1 MSDNQ
6 GNVDFSEQPQT
17 GEFLKWIGGQ
27 RGWVTDTP
35 PTFWNGTV
43 NTTSTIQRDGN
54 VKLGDSGTS
63 TTGKLHISE
72 SHSSVSLHTVGDAK
86 KTHRISAWFDNP
98 HNDSDTKGN
107 FAIMARATTPYT
119 QPGHF
124 NGAVVGRI
132 RDSADDSIMVQ
143 GELGKAQVWSSTDQ
157 GTNRWLSSVMGLV
170 NAYRGNEWIGGFNG
184 NAAAVRGYV
193 SKNYD
198 VNGDPYDNIYAGI
211 FDGAKTMIQEMV
223 SPGGD
228 YAEWIEKEESTRP
241 GDLIGINLENGKA
254 RRYRRGDLL
263 IGIHSENPA
272 IIGNQIDNDMKDTHC
287 MVALVG
293 QVPVDRDQVDI
304 SGRIVK
310 TKDGKMVGVL
320 LKNDKVLLVR
330 QM

>member
-1 MSDNQ
+1 
-6 GNVDFSEQPQT
+6 
-17 GEFLKWIGGQ
+17 
-27 RGWVTDTP
+27 
-35 PTFWNGTV
+35 
-43 NTTSTIQRDGN
+43 
-54 VKLGDSGTS
+54 
-63 TTGKLHISE
+63 
-72 SHSSVSLHTVGDAK
+72 
-86 KTHRISAWFDNP
+86 
-98 HNDSDTKGN
+98 
-107 FAIMARATTPYT
+107 
-119 QPGHF
+119 
-124 NGAVVGRI
+124 
-132 RDSADDSIMVQ
+132 
-143 GELGKAQVWSSTDQ
+143 
-157 GTNRWLSSVMGLV
+157 MGLV

-272 IIGNQIDNDMKDTHC
+272 IVGNQIDNDMKDTHC